1 MLKKI
6 EFKII
11 EKCFQNASQKSG
23 DDADFYLEESDWS
36 DYFYYVSYCLH
47 ATKRLTDSDNLFLG
61 YVRIM
66 KVGQQKIEKYLV
78 RDQVG
83 TSTFCE
89 LPENFVSISFDYDL
103 YKWLSFQDIE
113 LRQSLAKGLHL
124 ILNEESP
131 YYLLV
136 KDDRCFSKALLRDA
150 TMDNYILHKADS
162 WINQIERR
170 YDLRSKTITLKYDN
184 CDELIPLTFSCLPNV
199 QNDAIPNGIIA
210 FIGANGSG
218 KSTALYSLA
227 KAMYLFP
234 QDRDVLKRQ
243 FCQIIPNDI
252 GVERLILISYSP
264 FDNFTVPTTYNFA
277 MLDVHK
283 QTREQDGRFI
293 YCGIRDMDEEYRKL
307 QENGMQKDHK
317 YLQTDR
323 QIITIPKTQERL
335 AADFA
340 YAFKQFRLNNDRSR
354 LSFWESIIDSAK
366 GQHPDLAEKMTNM
379 TLGEDERAWADSFR
393 GLSTG
398 YKYFFHSMAHVVA
411 YIMEG
416 SLVLF
421 DEPENHIHPPLLS
434 FMMAQYRK
442 ILANYKSV
450 MLVST
455 HSPVIIQELFA
466 DNVLKIYREG
476 ERIIVK
482 KPAIE
487 TYGATFGEI
496 NSEVFELT
504 TDISGYFSAIDSLY
518 ELWELG
524 QKESA
529 SAMLDA
535 MQQQLKRPVSNQMA
549 SYLISKFY
557 GDNPDKN

>member
-1 MLKKI
+1 MKKI

-11 EKCFQNASQKSG
+11 GNCFQDASQYSG
-23 DDADFYLEESDWS
+23 KDADFYLEEDEWN
-36 DYFYYVSYCLH
+36 DYSYYVMYHLH
-47 ATKRLTDSDNLFLG
+47 ATRRITKSGNLHLG

-66 KVGQQKIEKYLV
+66 KVGQKTGEMHLLKKQIGLGV
-78 RDQVG
+78 
-83 TSTFCE
+83 FHE
-89 LPENFVSISFDYDL
+89 LPEDYVSLTLEYDL
-103 YKWLSFQDIE
+103 FKWLSFQDVE
-113 LRQSLAKGLHL
+113 LRQLLAKGLHL
-124 ILNEESP
+124 ILSDESP

-136 KDDRCFSKALLRDA
+136 KDDPCFQKAILRDA
-150 TMDNYILHKADS
+150 TMDNYILLKADH

-170 YDLRSKTITLKYDN
+170 YDLRAQKIMVKYDN
-184 CDELIPLTFSCLPNV
+184 CDEQIPLSFSCLPEV
-199 QNDAIPNGIIA
+199 QSDTVPNGIVA

-227 KAMYLFP
+227 KAMFLFP
-234 QDRDVLKRQ
+234 EDRDIFERK
-243 FCQIIPNDI
+243 FCQFTPNDL

-264 FDNFTVPTTYNFA
+264 FDNFTLPTTFNYA
-277 MLDVHK
+277 MRDVQQ

-293 YCGIRDMDEEYRKL
+293 YCGIRDMEEEYRKL
-307 QENGMQKDHK
+307 QESGILINYK

-340 YAFKQFRLNNDRSR
+340 YAFSQFRLDDDRVRMSI
-354 LSFWESIIDSAK
+354 WEGIIEAARD
-366 GQHPDLAEKMTNM
+366 QHPDLADMMTDMTN
-379 TLGEDERAWADSFR
+379 LGFEKEWAEEFKK
-393 GLSTG
+393 LSTG
-398 YKYFFHSMAHVVA
+398 YKFFFHSMAHVVA
-411 YIMEG
+411 FILDG

-466 DNVLKIYREG
+466 DNVLKVHRVGDKIT
-476 ERIIVK
+476 IS
-482 KPAIE
+482 KPKIE

-504 TDISGYFSAIDSLY
+504 SDVTGYFAAIDSLY
-518 ELWELG
+518 DLWGLG
-524 QKESA
+524 QKDSA
-529 SAMLDA
+529 SAMLET
-535 MQQQLKRPVSNQMA
+535 MIEKIGRPVSNQVA
-549 SYLISKFY
+549 SYLISRFY

>member
-11 EKCFQNASQKSG
+11 EKCFQNASQKPG
-23 DDADFYLEESDWS
+23 DDADFYLEESDWN
-36 DYFYYVSYCLH
+36 DFGYYVSYCLH

-66 KVGQQKIEKYLV
+66 KAGQQTIEKYLIRTQTV
-78 RDQVG
+78 AN
-83 TSTFCE
+83 TFCE
-89 LPENFVSISFDYDL
+89 LPENYVSISFDYNL
-103 YKWLSFQDIE
+103 FKWLSFQDVE

-136 KDDRCFSKALLRDA
+136 KDDPCFLKALLRDS

-184 CDELIPLTFSCLPNV
+184 CDRSIQLSFSCLPNV
-199 QNDAIPNGIIA
+199 QNDDIPNGIVA

-218 KSTALYSLA
+218 KSTALYRLA

-234 QDRDVLKRQ
+234 EDRDIIERK
-243 FCQIIPNDI
+243 FCQIFPNDI

-264 FDNFTVPTTYNFA
+264 FDNFTIPTTYNFA
-277 MLDVHK
+277 LDGAQK

-293 YCGIRDMDEEYRKL
+293 YCGIRDMYEEYREL
-307 QENGMQKDHK
+307 QKGGIQKNFK

-323 QIITIPKTQERL
+323 QVITIPKTQERL

-340 YAFKQFRLNNDRSR
+340 YAFKQFRLDDDRSR
-354 LSFWESIIDSAK
+354 LSIWKGIIEAAND
-366 GQHPDLAEKMTNM
+366 QHPDLAEKMRQISLLSN
-379 TLGEDERAWADSFR
+379 EREWAKEFKE
-393 GLSTG
+393 LSTG
-398 YKYFFHSMAHVVA
+398 YKFFFHSMAHVIA
-411 YIMEG
+411 FILEG

-442 ILANYKSV
+442 ILTNYKSV

-455 HSPVIIQELFA
+455 HSPVIIQELFS
-466 DNVLKIYREG
+466 DNVLKVYREG
-476 ERIIVK
+476 GKINIK
-482 KPAIE
+482 KPEIE

-504 TDISGYFSAIDSLY
+504 SDVSSYFTAFDSLY
-518 ELWELG
+518 ELWGLA

-529 SAMLDA
+529 DAML
-535 MQQQLKRPVSNQMA
+535 QTLFQKLNRPVSNQVA

-557 GDNPDKN
+557 GDNPNKY